1 MSYPEYKDLHA
12 KVAFITG
19 GGSGIGA
26 GFVRAFAQ
34 QGVKVAFVSLSQEP
48 GDELCDEIEKETGNR
63 PYFIACDITNLAA
76 LRTAIQKTQSH
87 FGAISILVNNAARD
101 TRHDIENF
109 SEDDWDT
116 AMHTNLRPHF
126 FTAQAILPD
135 MKKLG
140 HGSII
145 NLGSNS
151 SILGLAGYASYVTA
165 KAGIIGLT
173 KALAREVGVHNIRA
187 NSLIPGWVM
196 TERQKKLWATPEAIE
211 ECLEQQCLKTT
222 ISVEDI
228 AHSALFLASDASAM
242 ITGQALIVD
251 GGRV

>member
-1 MSYPEYKDLHA
+1 MSYPQYKDLKN
-12 KVAFITG
+12 KVVFITG

-26 GFVRAFAQ
+26 GFVKAFAV
-34 QGVKVAFVSLSQEP
+34 QGCKVAFVSLSQEP
-48 GDELCDEIEKETGNR
+48 GDALCDEVEKQTGNR
-63 PYFIACDITNLAA
+63 PLFFACDITDLNA
-76 LRTAIQKTQSH
+76 LREVIKQTQKT
-87 FGAISILVNNAARD
+87 FGAISILINNAARD
-101 TRHDIENF
+101 TRHDLLDY
-109 SEDDWDT
+109 SEEQWDQ

-140 HGSII
+140 YGSII

-173 KALAREVGVHNIRA
+173 KALAREVGVDNIRA

-196 TERQKKLWATPEAIE
+196 TERQKKLWATPEAVD

-228 AHSALFLASDASAM
+228 AHSALFLASDASQM
-242 ITGQALIVD
+242 ITGQMLIVD